1 MELGWFL
8 KASKG
13 KSTEEKVDDLSEL
26 VVKVMETFVNVMEQI
41 DNKLTNLGQKINEME
56 EGMKIDKARSEGEMN
71 ALKSW
76 LTTIQSGGITPTAGP
91 SPGSL
96 PEIPGVGPGDTPVTP
111 MAPPQPKPVP
121 KPKPIEKPLSGMG
134 ARAALQSELKELFS
148 RMKKE

>member
-13 KSTEEKVDDLSEL
+13 KTTEEKVDDLSEL

-41 DNKLTNLGQKINEME
+41 DGKLTTLGEKMHELE
-56 EGMKIDKARSEGEMN
+56 ENVKIDKARTEGEMN
-71 ALKSW
+71 MIKSW
-76 LTTIQSGGITPTAGP
+76 ITTLQAGGGAP
-91 SPGSL
+91 L
-96 PEIPGVGPGDTPVTP
+96 PGVLPATPGDPSDTP
-111 MAPPQPKPVP
+111 MAPTAPAPPKPAP
-121 KPKPIEKPLSGMG
+121 KPKPAAKPLTGMG

>member
-41 DNKLTNLGQKINEME
+41 DGKLTVLGQKMQEME
-56 EGMKIDKARSEGEMN
+56 ENVKIDKARNEGEMN
-71 ALKSW
+71 TIKSW
-76 LTTIQSGGITPTAGP
+76 LTTLQAGGVAPIPGAVGALPVAPGET
-91 SPGSL
+91 PGS
-96 PEIPGVGPGDTPVTP
+96 P
-111 MAPPQPKPVP
+111 MAPQAPAPPKPAP
-121 KPKPIEKPLSGMG
+121 KPKPAAKPLSGMG